1 MKSRQRRDAAPPES
15 TDSKSIDE
23 LYGLEPIFE
32 PGDTSDVPTR
42 LVRLQ
47 CPYCGET
54 IDTLMDLSAGSF
66 RYIEDCQVCCQPIEM
81 TGEVDAG
88 GALLSVSADRS

>member
-1 MKSRQRRDAAPPES
+1 MKSRPRREKAPPVPVDAQA
-15 TDSKSIDE
+15 TDE
-23 LYGLEPIFE
+23 LYGLEPVFE
-32 PGDTSDVPTR
+32 PGDTTDEPTQ

-54 IDTLMDLSAGSF
+54 IATLMDLSAGSF

-81 TGEVDAG
+81 TGEVDAE